1 MFFIIIC
8 EYTHFSSARFEL
20 LVCAKKKSSPMKL
33 PPPSRLLQVKQL
45 SAEIFG
51 EVWNPTGVR
60 NGSKIL
66 RAPLQGKKVAEY
78 YGNNDAMPTFKDF
91 KQWFPELKLVDPREE
106 TRLKMVQDR
115 KKRNKGAPKK
125 KSS

>member
-1 MFFIIIC
+1 
-8 EYTHFSSARFEL
+8 
-20 LVCAKKKSSPMKL
+20 MKL